1 MNGRSIR
8 SICDDIG
15 VKSYREA
22 VERGQKHVED
32 IGINSD
38 KRQIEIDQLF
48 KNTLAHLTGEMAFP
62 GTAEALARSAEQ
74 AR

>member
-1 MNGRSIR
+1 MNDRSIR

-38 KRQIEIDQLF
+38 VQEC
-48 KNTLAHLTGEMAFP
+48 
-62 GTAEALARSAEQ
+62 
-74 AR
+74 

>member
-1 MNGRSIR
+1 MCNL
-8 SICDDIG
+8 
-15 VKSYREA
+15 
-22 VERGQKHVED
+22 